1 MKTLKVIGLSIIC
14 GLINITKVNACC
26 CTLASNICH
35 GHCGFDCNFF
45 GCNCG
50 TIDGYCVHY
59 PNYKCGHR
67 SWWREPRC
75 KDPYLGGRAV
85 KSSEYCAA
93 RFIHLSM
100 LDSDLISRQE
110 MIEYIVKR
118 NASENT
124 WESNKMLMT
133 FREKFND
140 IDENKDGYIQ
150 PNELDNV
157 NRYT

>member
-1 MKTLKVIGLSIIC
+1 
-14 GLINITKVNACC
+14 
-26 CTLASNICH
+26 
-35 GHCGFDCNFF
+35 
-45 GCNCG
+45 
-50 TIDGYCVHY
+50 
-59 PNYKCGHR
+59 
-67 SWWREPRC
+67 
-75 KDPYLGGRAV
+75 
-85 KSSEYCAA
+85 
-93 RFIHLSM
+93 M
-100 LDSDLISRQE
+100 LDSDSISRQE

-133 FREKFND
+133 FREKIND